1 MVQCVVTVLVS
12 PKTFSGSR
20 VYQGGPRQTSAG
32 GLLMVVGS
40 VYSRLWLGDA
50 VSAVQRKVMFAAM

>member
-1 MVQCVVTVLVS
+1 MLVS
-12 PKTFSGSR
+12 TKTFSDSR

-40 VYSRLWLGDA
+40 VYSGVWLGDA